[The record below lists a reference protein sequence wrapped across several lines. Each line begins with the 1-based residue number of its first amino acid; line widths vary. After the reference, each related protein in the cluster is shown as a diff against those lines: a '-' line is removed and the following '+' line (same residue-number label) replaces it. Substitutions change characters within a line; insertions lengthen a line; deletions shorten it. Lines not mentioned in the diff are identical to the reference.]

1 MTATTRTQIPQEVNN
16 FYDRT
21 LLKRALPLFLHTKFA
36 QVRDIPRNGGTNV
49 IKFRRYSNLTAATTP
64 LTEGTTPS
72 GSQLATTEVTATV
85 AQYGDFVTLTD
96 VVQYESPDAVL
107 METSELLGDQ
117 AADTLDQLARNV
129 LVAGTSVIYSDVSV
143 NAGRTDIASTD
154 IITTTIIKKAVRTL
168 KNNNA
173 KKITKM
179 VSPSTGYN
187 TTPLNACFVG
197 FIHPNVSYTVKGF
210 TGFVPVEKYPSNQ
223 SVMDGEIGTFDEV
236 RFIETTNS
244 KVFVNGGAGAA
255 VDVYA
260 TLILASDAYGVSRI
274 SGEAM
279 KNIIKPLGSAGTADP
294 LDQLAT
300 SGWKATFV
308 TKILNNAFMTRL
320 ETSAEA

>member
-1 MTATTRTQIPQEVNN
+1 MTATTRTQVPREVNN
-16 FYDRT
+16 YYDRT
-21 LLKRALPLFLHTKFA
+21 LLRRAIPLFLHTKFA
-36 QVRDIPRNGGTNV
+36 QVRDIPSKSGTNV

-72 GSQLATTEVTATV
+72 GSQLGTTEVTATV

-96 VVQYESPDAVL
+96 VVQYETPDAIL
-107 METSELLGDQ
+107 TETAMLLGDQ
-117 AADTLDQLARNV
+117 AADTIDQLTRDV

-143 NAGRTDIASTD
+143 NAARTDIATTD
-154 IITTTIIKKAVRTL
+154 ILTTTVIKKAVRTL

-179 VSPSTGYN
+179 VNPSNGYA
-187 TTPLNACFVG
+187 TTPVNACYVG
-197 FIHPNVSYTVKGF
+197 FIHPNVSYTLKGF
-210 TGFVPVEKYPSNQ
+210 TGFNPVEKYASTITP
-223 SVMDGEIGTFDEV
+223 MDGEIGTFDEV
-236 RFIETTNS
+236 RFIETTNA
-244 KVFVNGGAGAA
+244 KVFANGGAGAA

-260 TLILASDAYGVSRI
+260 TLILATDAYGTTAI

-294 LDQLAT
+294 LDQVAT

-308 TKILNNAFMTRL
+308 AKILNNAFLTRI
-320 ETSAEA
+320 ETAAEA